1 MGKTQS
7 ISNRQLKK
15 LDDKTNFF
23 FENHT
28 VIEDFPEGIADLR
41 KEDIPVQQCF
51 KRSDFRYQNA
61 LTIDSADSKD
71 MDDAVYVAKTFNGYF
86 VAVHIADVAYH
97 VPFRSVLDDIACNR
111 ASSIYL
117 PDRVVPMLP
126 KILSNDLCSL
136 NPGVDRYTLSVLINL
151 DDFGNVLSSK
161 VEKGII
167 RSRVKGIYSEVNCL
181 LEGKKD
187 KKLMYK
193 YSSVYQEL
201 RVMKSLYKI
210 LRERRIRTG
219 ATVEDSNKP
228 KITFGDNGIE
238 LTPTKDGVSENMIE
252 ELMILANSAV
262 ADYLCDHNLPAI
274 FRVQDEKNYMAAYL
288 PVRSHHAE
296 LALESYSHF
305 TSPIRRYGDLV
316 IHQIISMYLNN
327 ISSAEIK
334 RKFEEPLPEICDRI
348 TRRSRTI
355 KDIQNNCERFCYG
368 LYFQA
373 HPQEQHFGKIIN
385 FNDSGK
391 PIIHM
396 DEYNINVIGEPIGNM
411 KLGDRFAFTVRF
423 SETNNRL
430 FAHNLLRLAA

>member
-7 ISNRQLKK
+7 ISNCQLKK

-23 FENHT
+23 FEHHT
-28 VIEDFPEGIADLR
+28 VIEGFPEGIAALR

-51 KRSDFRYQNA
+51 KRSDFRYQNV
-61 LTIDSADSKD
+61 LTIDSADCKD

-86 VAVHIADVAYH
+86 VAVHIADVAYY
-97 VPFRSVLDDIACNR
+97 VPYGSVLGGIACDR

-151 DDFGNVLSSK
+151 DDLGNVLSSK
-161 VEKGII
+161 VEKGVI
-167 RSRVKGIYSEVNCL
+167 RSRVKGIYSEVNQL
-181 LEGKKD
+181 FKSKKD

-193 YSSVYQEL
+193 YGSVYQEL

-210 LRERRIRTG
+210 LRGKRERAG
-219 ATVEDSNKP
+219 ATIEDSNKP
-228 KITFGDNGIE
+228 KITFGADGIE
-238 LTPTKDGVSENMIE
+238 LTPIKDGIAENMIE
-252 ELMILANSAV
+252 ELMVLANSVIAN
-262 ADYLCDHNLPAI
+262 YLCDHDLPAI
-274 FRVQDEKNYMAAYL
+274 FRVQEEKNDLAAYQS
-288 PVRSHHAE
+288 VRSHHAE
-296 LALESYSHF
+296 LALEGYCHF
-305 TSPIRRYGDLV
+305 TSPIRRNADLV

-327 ISSAEIK
+327 VSSAEIK
-334 RKFEEPLPEICDRI
+334 RQFEEPLPEICDRI

-368 LYFQA
+368 LYFKA
-373 HPQEQHFGKIIN
+373 HPQEQYFGKIIN
-385 FNDSGK
+385 FNANGN

-396 DEYNINVIGEPIGNM
+396 DLYNINVIGEMMENM
-411 KLGDRFAFTVRF
+411 KLGDSYVFTVSF
-423 SETNNRL
+423 SENHNRL
-430 FAHNLLRLAA
+430 YARDLMRLAA